1 MIGPTPQQDYGKDL
15 ADELL
20 DDARGNQGVNHRLQ
34 PRPEVAGRS
43 ERYLDRRDRFP
54 KATGRMLREGLGKV
68 HFWLWFIGTNLTF
81 LPMFWL
87 GFHGMP
93 RRIPTYLPSDGFT
106 TENLIS
112 SIGAALLGLGAMVF
126 MLNVAESL
134 GRPRFAD
141 PDPWEGHTL
150 EWATSCPPPRHNF
163 TSIPRIRS
171 ERPAFDLNH
180 PEAAEYPVA
189 AASHETAVLNCHD
202 LFAAGHVH
210 DEFSGHRTGFCLD
223 CGYRIDC
230 CSREHVPGL
239 ASGQERRVCLAV
251 LHRIG

>member
-1 MIGPTPQQDYGKDL
+1 MARPGFLPGDDPRLSSTIDAIRTELGVQGPLLYRYSGMAQQEGGFL
-15 ADELL
+15 AC
-20 DDARGNQGVNHRLQ
+20 
-34 PRPEVAGRS
+34 S
-43 ERYLDRRDRFP
+43 FWFS

-134 GRPRFAD
+134 GRP
-141 PDPWEGHTL
+141 
-150 EWATSCPPPRHNF
+150 S
-163 TSIPRIRS
+163 
-171 ERPAFDLNH
+171 
-180 PEAAEYPVA
+180 
-189 AASHETAVLNCHD
+189 
-202 LFAAGHVH
+202 VH
-210 DEFSGHRTGFCLD
+210 
-223 CGYRIDC
+223 
-230 CSREHVPGL
+230 
-239 ASGQERRVCLAV
+239 
-251 LHRIG
+251 